1 MADGSVD
8 DGPAPFDASRVDAP
22 TVDAVLLDFGGV
34 FTTSPF
40 EALRSV
46 AEEIEADFDEAMALV
61 FGPYDRDGDHPWHQV
76 ERGELALEVARQ
88 LVVEQASAAG
98 YDLDLF
104 LVLQRMGGGGV
115 RDDVVDHVRAIR
127 SSGRSTALVTNNA
140 AEFRD
145 LWRPLLPLDELFDVV
160 VDSSEVGV
168 RKPDPAIFRLTLERL
183 GGVDPTRA
191 AFLDDYPGNV
201 AAARRLGMH
210 GIVVEP
216 DHAPAFVE
224 LARLLGL

>member
-1 MADGSVD
+1 MVDRDGR
-8 DGPAPFDASRVDAP
+8 PAGEAAEEQSA
-22 TVDAVLLDFGGV
+22 VDAVLLDFGGV

-40 EALRSV
+40 EALRAM
-46 AEEIEADFDEAMALV
+46 AEEIDADFDEAMALV
-61 FGPYDRDGDHPWHQV
+61 FGPYDVDGDHPWHQV

-88 LVVEQASAAG
+88 RVVEQASARG

-104 LVLQRMGGGGV
+104 EILQRMGGGV
-115 RDDVVDHVRAIR
+115 RDDVVEHVRAVR
-127 SSGRSTALVTNNA
+127 ASGRSTALVTNNA

-183 GGVDPTRA
+183 GGVDPARA
-191 AFLDDYPGNV
+191 VFLDDYPGNV
-201 AAARRLGMH
+201 AAARQLGTH

-216 DHAPAFVE
+216 DHAPAFAE